1 MILKKWVNLMTKII
15 VKKDKEQK
23 ILNFYPNVYKDEV
36 REIIGNFKNGDI
48 VDVCNSEMKFL
59 ARGYI
64 TEGTSAL
71 VRVLTTK
78 DEKIDKEFIYN
89 RIKQAYDKRKNLSQ
103 ETNSIRVFFSEA
115 DYIPGLIIDK
125 FDKYVSVQFR
135 NSGVETFK
143 SDVINAIK
151 KYLKPKGIYERSD
164 VENRVIEGV
173 DIQTGTLYGE
183 IPQRVIMEDNGI
195 KYNVDIMDGQKTGFF
210 LDQRDSRKFIVKY
223 IDRTTR
229 FLDVFSSSGGFSMA
243 ALKAGAKEVVAIDK
257 DTHALELCHENFQL
271 NEFNKDF
278 SKFSTVE
285 GDAFLMLNTLA
296 TRNEK
301 FDIITLDPPSLIKR
315 KTDIYKGRDFFIDL
329 CDKSFKLLNNGGIL
343 GVITCAYHI
352 NLQDLLEVT
361 RMAASKNGKILSV
374 IGINYQPEDHPW
386 ILHIPETLYLKA
398 LWVRVEER

>member
-285 GDAFLMLNTLA
+285 GDAFLLLNTLA

>member
-1 MILKKWVNLMTKII
+1 MTKVI

-23 ILNFYPNVYKDEV
+23 ILNFYPNVYKDEIK
-36 REIIGNFKNGDI
+36 EIQGNIKNGDI

-78 DEKIDKEFIYN
+78 NEKIDKDFIYN
-89 RIKQAYDKRKNLSQ
+89 RIKVAYDKRKELLN

-135 NSGVETFK
+135 NSGVEAFK
-143 SDVINAIK
+143 NDIINAIK

-164 VENRVIEGV
+164 VENRVHEGV
-173 DIQTGTLYGE
+173 ETQTGNLFGE
-183 IPQRVIMEDNGI
+183 IPERIAMIDNGI
-195 KYNVDIMDGQKTGFF
+195 KYSIDIVNGQKTGFF
-210 LDQRDSRKFIVKY
+210 LDQRDSRKFIKQY
-223 IDRTTR
+223 INNNTR

-257 DTHALELCHENFQL
+257 DTHALDLCYENFSL
-271 NEFNKDF
+271 NKFDENN
-278 SKFSTVE
+278 SKFSTIE
-285 GDAFLMLNTLA
+285 GDAFLMLDTLA
-296 TRNEK
+296 VREEK
-301 FDIITLDPPSLIKR
+301 FDIITLDPPSLIKK

-329 CDKSFKLLNNGGIL
+329 CGKSFKLLKNGGIL
-343 GVITCAYHI
+343 GIITCAYHI
-352 NLQDLLEVT
+352 SLQDLIEVT
-361 RMAASKNGKILSV
+361 RMAASKNGKLLSV
-374 IGINYQPEDHPW
+374 IGINYQPKDHPW

-398 LWVRVEER
+398 LWVKIEER

>member
-257 DTHALELCHENFQL
+257 DTYALELCHENFQL

-352 NLQDLLEVT
+352 SLQDLLEVT

>member
-1 MILKKWVNLMTKII
+1 MTKII

-296 TRNEK
+296 MRNEK